1 MLLPVS
7 VLCDL
12 YELSLM
18 LLTVSRS
25 DQCVTV
31 PSMVMLQLTYYDAK
45 EDGVTL
51 HFDGDQPPVHTKLLI
66 GADGYFSKVR
76 KQCLNDGPPQFAVG
90 PLNLL
95 LHALLVSTT
104 VHLEYTATPIMM

>member
-1 MLLPVS
+1 
-7 VLCDL
+7 
-12 YELSLM
+12 
-18 LLTVSRS
+18 
-25 DQCVTV
+25 
-31 PSMVMLQLTYYDAK
+31 MVMLQLMHYDAN

-51 HFDGDQPPVHTKLLI
+51 HFGRDQPPVHTKLLI

-95 LHALLVSTT
+95 LLAILVYST
-104 VHLEYTATPIMM
+104 VQFQYTATPIMM

>member
-1 MLLPVS
+1 MS
-7 VLCDL
+7 V
-12 YELSLM
+12 
-18 LLTVSRS
+18 
-25 DQCVTV
+25 
-31 PSMVMLQLTYYDAK
+31 LQLTCYDAN

-51 HFDGDQPPVHTKLLI
+51 HFDRDQPPVHTKLLI

-95 LHALLVSTT
+95 LRTLLVYST
-104 VHLEYTATPIMM
+104 VHLEYTATPI